1 MKFYLFFKRYV
12 YQRNEFDGDDVEKL
26 TEGDSV
32 HASTKVSRPLLNILI
47 IQGSAGNGKTTC
59 LLRSGL
65 NQAKSEEKV
74 IFAAATQIL
83 ADSIEQDLK
92 GNMLKDFRI
101 VIKDKFTE
109 MIRSIFDVGS
119 SSVMSAYSEATL
131 TEVTQWLEECDAKKG
146 KKMDKGAIRALADWL
161 MKGHRK
167 TADTASYTDSV
178 IAYDLWKKEMKKK
191 DEGDM
196 WKHVLEKLIAE
207 NEADINPE
215 SSTGTGSEI
224 SIDVSVSGCDISA
237 VSRTENR
244 LLQDIDRECDMLVID
259 EAQLYPAETSFQAL
273 LLWYRPRKTLLLG
286 MDTKQAVY
294 LGCSNRRALIKAV
307 SDAGWTRKCVQ
318 IYSLTTNFRLPA
330 RLVALS
336 NTMVSILKDNFPK
349 VFDEYNRDDGFES
362 RTASLSSKVVA
373 SADTCASAEATDA
386 PVRAIERFPAMLVSG
401 AAASKL
407 REEVSLTAL
416 HLIQTISIY

>member
-1 MKFYLFFKRYV
+1 M
-12 YQRNEFDGDDVEKL
+12 DKL
-26 TEGDSV
+26 VVEGDSV
-32 HASTKVSRPLLNILI
+32 HSSTKISRPLLNILI

-65 NQAKSEEKV
+65 NQAKLEEKV

-92 GNMLKDFRI
+92 GNMSKDFRI
-101 VIKDKFTE
+101 VIKDKFAE
-109 MIRSIFDVGS
+109 MIRSTFDVGS
-119 SSVMSAYSEATL
+119 SSVMSTCTEASL
-131 TEVTQWLEECDAKKG
+131 IEVVQWLEESAAKKG
-146 KKMDKGAIRALADWL
+146 KKMDKGAMRALADWL

-167 TADTASYTDSV
+167 TADTASYTESV
-178 IAYDLWKKEMKKK
+178 IAYDLWKKEMRKR

-196 WKHVLEKLIAE
+196 WKYVLEKLIAE
-207 NEADINPE
+207 NEAEINPE
-215 SSTGTGSEI
+215 SQTEKEASTDTSSCDDGCISGS
-224 SIDVSVSGCDISA
+224 
-237 VSRTENR
+237 NR
-244 LLQDIDRECDMLVID
+244 PLQNLDRECDMLVID

-294 LGCSNRRALIKAV
+294 LGCSNRRALIKSV
-307 SDAGWTRKCVQ
+307 SDAGWIRKCVQ

-362 RTASLSSKVVA
+362 RSASLSAKMLA
-373 SADTCASAEATDA
+373 AADTLASAEATDA

-407 REEVSLTAL
+407 REEVNLFAS
-416 HLIQTISIY
+416 HLNQI

>member
-1 MKFYLFFKRYV
+1 M
-12 YQRNEFDGDDVEKL
+12 
-26 TEGDSV
+26 
-32 HASTKVSRPLLNILI
+32 LNILI

-65 NQAKSEEKV
+65 NQTKSEEKV

-101 VIKDKFTE
+101 VVKDKFTE
-109 MIRSIFDVGS
+109 MIRNIFDVGS
-119 SSVMSAYSEATL
+119 SSVMSTYSEATL

-146 KKMDKGAIRALADWL
+146 KKMDKGAMRALADWL
-161 MKGHRK
+161 IKGHRK
-167 TADTASYTDSV
+167 TADTANYTDSV

-196 WKHVLEKLIAE
+196 WKHVLEKLAAE

-215 SSTGTGSEI
+215 SETGSEI
-224 SIDVSVSGCDISA
+224 SIDVSGCD
-237 VSRTENR
+237 VSVVSTRNNR

-362 RTASLSSKVVA
+362 RTASLSTSSKMVA
-373 SADTCASAEATDA
+373 SADTLASAEATDA

-416 HLIQTISIY
+416 HSTDLCILRGYSTFPYH

>member
-1 MKFYLFFKRYV
+1 M
-12 YQRNEFDGDDVEKL
+12 
-26 TEGDSV
+26 
-32 HASTKVSRPLLNILI
+32 
-47 IQGSAGNGKTTC
+47 
-59 LLRSGL
+59 
-65 NQAKSEEKV
+65 

-92 GNMLKDFRI
+92 GNMSKDFRI

-109 MIRSIFDVGS
+109 MIRNIFDVGS
-119 SSVMSAYSEATL
+119 SYVMGACTEASL
-131 TEVTQWLEECDAKKG
+131 TEVTQWLEESDAKKG
-146 KKMDKGAIRALADWL
+146 KKMDKGAMRALADWL

-167 TADTASYTDSV
+167 TVDTASYTDSV
-178 IAYDLWKKEMKKK
+178 IAYDIWKKEMKKK

-196 WKHVLEKLIAE
+196 WQYVLEMLIAE
-207 NEADINPE
+207 NEAETDPE
-215 SSTGTGSEI
+215 GERGSETLHG
-224 SIDVSVSGCDISA
+224 SNHDDSGMLT
-237 VSRTENR
+237 SRR
-244 LLQDIDRECDMLVID
+244 LLDNIDRECDMLVID

-307 SDAGWTRKCVQ
+307 ADAGWARRRVQ

-336 NTMVSILKDNFPK
+336 NAMVSVLKDTFPK

-362 RTASLSSKVVA
+362 RTASLSS
-373 SADTCASAEATDA
+373 SADTLASAEATDA

-407 REEVSLTAL
+407 REEVNIIASHCIAL
-416 HLIQTISIY
+416 HCIALMYNILR

>member
-1 MKFYLFFKRYV
+1 M
-12 YQRNEFDGDDVEKL
+12 VES
-26 TEGDSV
+26 ESGQ
-32 HASTKVSRPLLNILI
+32 ACTKISRPLLNILI
-47 IQGSAGNGKTTC
+47 FQGSAGNGKTTC

-65 NQAKSEEKV
+65 NQAKVEEKV
-74 IFAAATQIL
+74 VFAAATQIF

-92 GNMLKDFRI
+92 GNMSKDFRI

-109 MIRSIFDVGS
+109 MIRGIFDVGS
-119 SSVMSAYSEATL
+119 SYVMGTCTEASL
-131 TEVTQWLEECDAKKG
+131 HEVTQWLEESDAKKG
-146 KKMDKGAIRALADWL
+146 KKMDKGAMRALADWL

-167 TADTASYTDSV
+167 TVDTASYTDSV
-178 IAYDLWKKEMKKK
+178 IAYHIWKKEMKKR

-196 WKHVLEKLIAE
+196 WKYVLEMLITE
-207 NEADINPE
+207 NEAEVNTECETGLEASING
-215 SSTGTGSEI
+215 SSYNDDGL
-224 SIDVSVSGCDISA
+224 
-237 VSRTENR
+237 SRNKR
-244 LLQDIDRECDMLVID
+244 LLDNIDRECDMLVID

-307 SDAGWTRKCVQ
+307 ADAGWVRRRVQ

-336 NTMVSILKDNFPK
+336 NAMVSVLKDTFPK

-362 RTASLSSKVVA
+362 RTASLSS
-373 SADTCASAEATDA
+373 SADTLANAEATDA

-407 REEVSLTAL
+407 REEVNTIAVHCIAL
-416 HLIQTISIY
+416 HHIDVLQSALTL

>member
-1 MKFYLFFKRYV
+1 MDKV
-12 YQRNEFDGDDVEKL
+12 

-32 HASTKVSRPLLNILI
+32 HTSTKTSRPLLNILI

-109 MIRSIFDVGS
+109 MIRNIFDVES
-119 SSVMSAYSEATL
+119 SSVMSTCAEASL

-146 KKMDKGAIRALADWL
+146 KKMDKGAVRALADWL

-167 TADTASYTDSV
+167 TADTANYTDSV

-207 NEADINPE
+207 NESEINPE
-215 SSTGTGSEI
+215 SETGIGI
-224 SIDVSVSGCDISA
+224 SIGVNGCEHNVSA
-237 VSRTENR
+237 VSRTESR

-307 SDAGWTRKCVQ
+307 SDAGWTRKCVKL
-318 IYSLTTNFRLPA
+318 YSLTTNFRLPA

-349 VFDEYNRDDGFES
+349 VFDEYNRDEGFES
-362 RTASLSSKVVA
+362 RTASLSTKMLA
-373 SADTCASAEATDA
+373 SADTLASAEATDA

-407 REEVSLTAL
+407 REEVSLTVL
-416 HLIQTISIY
+416 HLIQLFYVY

>member
-1 MKFYLFFKRYV
+1 MRFSILLHDIM
-12 YQRNEFDGDDVEKL
+12 QCNEFDSDDVEKMA
-26 TEGDSV
+26 ECESGQMC
-32 HASTKVSRPLLNILI
+32 TKISRPVLNILI
-47 IQGSAGNGKTTC
+47 FQGSAGNGKTTC

-65 NQAKSEEKV
+65 NQAKLEEKV

-92 GNMLKDFRI
+92 GNMSKDFRI

-109 MIRSIFDVGS
+109 MIRNIFDVGS
-119 SSVMSAYSEATL
+119 SYVMGACTEASL
-131 TEVTQWLEECDAKKG
+131 IEVTQWLEESDAKKG
-146 KKMDKGAIRALADWL
+146 KKMDKGAMRALADWL
-161 MKGHRK
+161 MKGHRR
-167 TADTASYTDSV
+167 TVDTASYTDSV
-178 IAYDLWKKEMKKK
+178 IAYDIWKKEMKKR

-196 WKHVLEKLIAE
+196 WQYVLEMLIAE
-207 NEADINPE
+207 NEAEADPE
-215 SSTGTGSEI
+215 GERGSETL
-224 SIDVSVSGCDISA
+224 SGSSHNDSDMLT
-237 VSRTENR
+237 SKR
-244 LLQDIDRECDMLVID
+244 LLDNIDRECDMLVID

-307 SDAGWTRKCVQ
+307 ADAGWARRRVQ

-336 NTMVSILKDNFPK
+336 NAMVSVLKDTFPK

-362 RTASLSSKVVA
+362 RTASLSS
-373 SADTCASAEATDA
+373 SADTLASAEATDA

-401 AAASKL
+401 AAATKL
-407 REEVSLTAL
+407 REEVNIIAL
-416 HLIQTISIY
+416 HSMALHCTDVLHASPTL